1 MYLMIDSITIKEL
14 ENITYKTQQIHEIV
28 VIQCTTL
35 TEQTSH
41 STAAITETVDSLKHT
56 IKKVLLTN
64 KVIPEPLAVV
74 IAKVIVFVADL
85 EQELTKKKT
94 PELQQHLKMIFDAAS
109 GITRQQLDPATY
121 SDKSDVDLV
130 TNIKTVLANLTGNAT
145 DRISVEQ
152 TFNRILDKVARREAN
167 GQLPVDIMK
176 LVSLIVQSN
185 GDTNKRKEL
194 IIKTT

>member
-1 MYLMIDSITIKEL
+1 MYLMIDSILIKEL
-14 ENITYKTQQIHEIV
+14 ENITYKAQQIHEIV

-41 STAAITETVDSLKHT
+41 STTAITETVDSLKHT

-121 SDKSDVDLV
+121 SDKSEVDLV

>member
-1 MYLMIDSITIKEL
+1 MIDSILIKEL
-14 ENITYKTQQIHEIV
+14 ENTTYKTQQIHEF
-28 VIQCTTL
+28 VISQCAIL
-35 TEQTSH
+35 AEQSPN
-41 STAAITETVDSLKHT
+41 SPKVITETVDSLKHT

-94 PELQQHLKMIFDAAS
+94 PELQQHLKMIFDAAA

-121 SDKSDVDLV
+121 SDTSEVDLV
-130 TNIKTVLANLTGNAT
+130 ANIKTVLANLTGNPT
-145 DRISVEQ
+145 ERLSVEQ
-152 TFNRILDKVARREAN
+152 TFERILDKVARREAN

-176 LVSLIVQSN
+176 IASLIVQSN
-185 GDTNKRKEL
+185 SDVNKRKE
-194 IIKTT
+194 IINKTT